1 MDLGKAKLRGKEGQE
16 YQETVGTEQAARK
29 MGSGSGRLER
39 KKGEGGGERRESW
52 EMGAMD

>member
-39 KKGEGGGERRESW
+39 KKGGGGRGEKVGRW
-52 EMGAMD
+52 ELWIK